1 MAEDEQF
8 TFGERIQHAWNAFKN
23 KDPSN
28 DEVYAVPE
36 ALSPGTDPLYSVA
49 SSYSPQYKR
58 GLRPAVDRT
67 IASAI
72 YNRIATDVASVKIQH
87 VKTDPLG
94 GFLDEMPSGLNQV
107 LSCSANIDQTGA
119 AFIQDL
125 TLSMLD
131 EGVVAAV
138 PVDTTINPKV
148 SGSYDIQ
155 SIRTGKIVTWYPRD
169 VKLEVYN
176 DHTGRRQEIIMP
188 KERVAIVEN
197 PFYSVMN
204 TPNSTLKRLVRK
216 LAVMDTIDD
225 QLGAGKMDLII
236 QLPYVVK
243 TETRQKEALKRVSK
257 LEEQLSESKYG
268 IGYIDG
274 TEHITQLNRSVE
286 NNLLREVEYLTSML
300 YSQLGLNQE
309 ILSGTANEETM
320 VNYYKRTIDVIL
332 DAIVNE
338 FSRKFLTKTARTQHQ
353 TIRYFRD
360 PFNLT
365 PTSSIAEI
373 ADKFTRNEILTP
385 NEVRGI
391 VGFKPASDPQADE
404 LRNRNINQANATLES
419 FGIEPEIQN
428 EEGEEAYEV

>member
-8 TFGERIQHAWNAFKN
+8 TFGERLQHAWNAFKN
-23 KDPSN
+23 KDPS
-28 DEVYAVPE
+28 EELVGLPQ
-36 ALSPGTDPLYSVA
+36 ALSPETDIYYSNA
-49 SSYSPQYKR
+49 SYTQEYR
-58 GLRPAVDRT
+58 HNLRPSVDRT
-67 IASAI
+67 IAGSI

-87 VKTDPLG
+87 IRTDDSG
-94 GFLDEMPSGLNQV
+94 GFLEEMPSGLNNV
-107 LSCSANIDQTGA
+107 LNCSANIDQTGA

-131 EGVVAAV
+131 EGVIAAV
-138 PVDTTINPKV
+138 PVDTSINPKV

-155 SIRTGKIVTWYPRD
+155 TMRTGKIVTWYPRD

-176 DHTGRRQEIIMP
+176 DRNGKRQNIIMP
-188 KERVAIVEN
+188 KDKVAIIEN

-204 TPNSTLKRLVRK
+204 TPNSTLKRLIRK
-216 LAVMDTIDD
+216 LSVMDTIDD
-225 QLGAGKMDLII
+225 KLGAGKMDLII

-243 TETRQKEALKRVSK
+243 TETRQKEALKRVGK

-309 ILSGTANEETM
+309 ILSGTASEEVM
-320 VNYYKRTIDVIL
+320 VNYYKRTVDVIL

-338 FSRKFLTKTARTQHQ
+338 FSRKFLTKTGRSQNQA
-353 TIRYFRD
+353 IRYFRN

-365 PTSSIAEI
+365 PTSSIADI
-373 ADKFTRNEILTP
+373 ADKFTRNEILSP

-391 VGFKPASDPQADE
+391 VGFKPANDPQADE
-404 LRNRNINQANATLES
+404 LRNRNINQAKGEKSVSIKES
-419 FGIEPEIQN
+419 DGKNQN
-428 EEGEEAYEV
+428 EGE